1 MKDKMNNEKIINII
15 DKDYK
20 KISKGFRMI
29 EWLNDTRHLSK
40 KELQEIVD
48 IRRKNYGD
56 NDEHN
61 R

>member
-1 MKDKMNNEKIINII
+1 MNNEKIINII

>member
-1 MKDKMNNEKIINII
+1 MNKKKIINII
-15 DKDYK
+15 NKDYE

-40 KELQEIVD
+40 KELQKVVD
-48 IRRKNYGD
+48 TRRKNYGD
-56 NDEHN
+56 KHE